1 MRLKPIFTNYLIV
14 GLLSLPL
21 TAYPLGL
28 GKISVLS
35 GLGQPL
41 NAEIEL
47 VSVGPDE
54 LDSLTVRVA
63 DPSTYRQNNVEYQ
76 SGLGRA
82 RISIERRRDGRAY
95 LKIITPQ
102 PFNDPYVDL
111 LLEMNWAQGRLVR
124 NYTFLLDPPEGL
136 PGSRVAEST
145 PAVQGQALPAQTTA
159 QPTAGKQPVVT
170 SKGDSY
176 GPVKRGETLG
186 KIANQVKPEGVTVEQ
201 MLVALYRANRDAFI
215 NNNINLLRS
224 GQTLTIPGKEDVAA
238 IASTDAAKLVRIQAA
253 DWQAYR
259 DRVAAA
265 APTAGESS
273 AASKITAQ
281 VEDQGLKSAPT
292 KDRLQLSKG
301 EAGIASKGGASK
313 DAAKIAATEDAIAKE
328 KALQEANE
336 RIAQLEK
343 MVKDLQARLTLSS
356 DKGAQLQTQASAVK
370 AETPKD
376 TAKIE
381 PKPPESKAP
390 VTSPP
395 TTTALPV
402 TPTSPTATAP
412 TTAAPATE
420 PSKTAEPSPSP
431 APAVTATPAVEP
443 PKAVKADSAKAKAKT
458 PPQPAQAEASFIDDL
473 RSNTPLLAAG
483 GAAILLG
490 GGVLAML
497 VMRRKKTNRG
507 LGDSIMTGTDIKTNT
522 VFGNTGG
529 GVVNTGDNSLTT
541 GFSRQGL
548 GNIDTDEV
556 DPIAEAEVY
565 LAYGRDA
572 QAEEILRDA
581 LQKDPS
587 RHEIYLKLLEIQS
600 QNNKPAAF
608 ETLASELYAA
618 TKGQGDVWAKAA
630 ALGRQLDPNNPLYA
644 SQELSAAAPNTIP
657 QPTGDVLAE
666 TMKFEPEHTQV
677 FTVPP
682 ALTPE
687 APPAAEPKAEKKSLD
702 FNLDDLQFTSPKK
715 SEPTLQTTTKIEPL
729 EFDLDLPAKP
739 KTDTAIL
746 DKPVVGLD
754 SGLRKVDT
762 KATDTVRTSASA
774 AETTL
779 PGLDL
784 NNLDLAFDP
793 DRSADPTPSVMDGQ
807 WHDAATKLD
816 LAKAYQEM
824 GDLEGARE
832 ILREVL
838 HEGDDEQ
845 KKEAQTLL
853 AKLA

>member
-1 MRLKPIFTNYLIV
+1 MRLKLIFTNYLIA
-14 GLLSLPL
+14 GFLLSLPL
-21 TAYPLGL
+21 TVYPLGL

-63 DPSTYRQNNVEYQ
+63 DPGTYRQNNVEYQ

-124 NYTFLLDPPEGL
+124 NYTFLLDPPEGIA
-136 PGSRVAEST
+136 GSRVAESA
-145 PAVQGQALPAQTTA
+145 PAVQGQALPAQTAA
-159 QPTAGKQPVVT
+159 QPAVGKQPVVT

-186 KIANQVKPEGVTVEQ
+186 KIANQVKPEGVTAEQ

-253 DWQAYR
+253 DWRAYR

-301 EAGIASKGGASK
+301 EAGIASKGGAGK
-313 DAAKIAATEDAIAKE
+313 DAAKIAAAEDAIAKE

-356 DKGAQLQTQASAVK
+356 DKGAQLQAQASATK
-370 AETPKD
+370 AEPPKD
-376 TAKIE
+376 TAK
-381 PKPPESKAP
+381 PEAKAPEKAP

-412 TTAAPATE
+412 ATE
-420 PSKTAEPSPSP
+420 TPSKTAEPSPP
-431 APAVTATPAVEP
+431 APTVAAAPTVEP
-443 PKAVKADSAKAKAKT
+443 PKAVKADPAKQTKAKT
-458 PPQPAQAEASFIDDL
+458 PPPAQAEPSFIDDL
-473 RSNTPLLAAG
+473 LSNTPVLAG
-483 GAAILLG
+483 GAAAILLG
-490 GGVLAML
+490 GGVLAFL
-497 VMRRKKTNRG
+497 ATRRKKANRG

-618 TKGQGDVWAKAA
+618 TKGQGEVWAKAA

-644 SQELSAAAPNTIP
+644 SQELSAATPNTIP
-657 QPTGDVLAE
+657 QPTGDALAE

-687 APPAAEPKAEKKSLD
+687 APPAAEPKVEKKSLD
-702 FNLDDLQFTSPKK
+702 FNLDDLQFTPPKK

-762 KATDTVRTSASA
+762 KATDTVRTSAPA
-774 AETTL
+774 TETTL